1 MSLCVSLER
10 SLGFFGFLL
19 SLPMASIATVK
30 PGKMTT
36 LDRLVEQQKQEMQW
50 QEMQW
55 QTSYGQQIQ
64 QADAAAGRAAASSWQ
79 EEHWSELQQEERWS
93 EWQQMDSSIGS
104 QSSFTAKSKINK
116 DVSLGNLKNE
126 WPKSLK
132 T

>member
-1 MSLCVSLER
+1 
-10 SLGFFGFLL
+10 
-19 SLPMASIATVK
+19 MAHIATVK

-36 LDRLVEQQKQEMQW
+36 LERLEEQQRQK
-50 QEMQW
+50 MQW
-55 QTSYGQQIQ
+55 QTSYEQQIQ
-64 QADAAAGRAAASSWQ
+64 QANAHVLGAAASSWQ
-79 EEHWSELQQEERWS
+79 QEEHWPEWQQEERWS

-104 QSSFTAKSKINK
+104 HSSFTTKSKINK